1 MRKIILLCLLAT
13 LFTMVLVSPAPAEQK
28 AARSMFPLPP
38 ELVNLPVVKAEP
50 WLKIEDNPA
59 TFLEGPAFDRN
70 GNLYVTS
77 IYDGRIFKITPD
89 KKVSTIFNNKSIK
102 PDGLAIHKD
111 GRLFVACLTG
121 ELLAMKTDGSDVTNL
136 DVKCNGK
143 PEKLNDLV
151 FDAKGNLYVTDFTGT
166 MAKPTGGIYRY
177 SADFKTVQ
185 PVYEGMASANGIGLS
200 PKGNEIWASETARGT
215 LLHLTL
221 LEDGITLSPT
231 VGATHPYY
239 FTGHPGPDS
248 LAIDQNG
255 NIYQAMVFQGRAVIL
270 NKSAIPIANVVIP
283 GRDEGKHLG
292 TTKVAFKPGTM
303 DVYIMAW
310 GNGGAWIYKFRGLAK
325 GLTLYSHQ

>member
-1 MRKIILLCLLAT
+1 
-13 LFTMVLVSPAPAEQK
+13 
-28 AARSMFPLPP
+28 MFPLPP
-38 ELVNLPVVKAEP
+38 ELVNLPVIKAEP

-121 ELLAMKTDGSDVTNL
+121 ELLAMKTDGSDVTNF
-136 DVKCNGK
+136 DVKYNGK
-143 PEKLNDLV
+143 PERLNDLV

-166 MAKPTGGIYRY
+166 VAKPTGGIYRY

-221 LEDGITLSPT
+221 LEDGITLRPT